1 MVVFDLSGKL
11 LRGEEGGHESST
23 NSSVV
28 LTTVQDASLLPLSM
42 GTKTQSR
49 KACNHD
55 VRLWVVKKHSKRI
68 TNGRGRGF
76 DML

>member
-49 KACNHD
+49 KA
-55 VRLWVVKKHSKRI
+55 L
-68 TNGRGRGF
+68 G
-76 DML
+76 M